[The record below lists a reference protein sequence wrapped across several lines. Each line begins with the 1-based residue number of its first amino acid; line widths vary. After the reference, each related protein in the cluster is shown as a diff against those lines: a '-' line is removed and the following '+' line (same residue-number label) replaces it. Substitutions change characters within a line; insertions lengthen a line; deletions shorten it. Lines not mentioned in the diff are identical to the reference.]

1 MKKWLWLLALTTTV
15 FMLMVLV
22 SPVAADDPV
31 PVSEDDVNEIAEQ
44 LYCPVCENVP
54 LDVCP
59 TKACIDWRTV
69 IREMLEDGKS
79 KDEIIAHFSTQYGW
93 SVLPMPPRVGLNWLI
108 YVLPPLI
115 IFFGGIM
122 LIALLRKSKN
132 ESRQINAD
140 APSHGSQNFED
151 YLAIIDRDLKDNE
164 NHG

>member
-1 MKKWLWLLALTTTV
+1 
-15 FMLMVLV
+15 
-22 SPVAADDPV
+22 
-31 PVSEDDVNEIAEQ
+31 
-44 LYCPVCENVP
+44 
-54 LDVCP
+54 
-59 TKACIDWRTV
+59 
-69 IREMLEDGKS
+69 
-79 KDEIIAHFSTQYGW
+79 
-93 SVLPMPPRVGLNWLI
+93 MPPRVGLNWLI